1 MMSELAIVQAI
12 KDGGCDAV
20 YLGYGFWS
28 ERDSFIQMCQK
39 YGIVVIG
46 PNAANVKQMGDKIE
60 ARKTFKKVLD
70 MVESSE
76 AERIKYAPARGSDDI
91 LGGDGIITDTHLAIS
106 TANAIGYP
114 VMIKAVYGGGGK

>member
-1 MMSELAIVQAI
+1 VNDYMMSELAIVQAI

-70 MVESSE
+70 MVEPSE

-91 LGGDGIITDTHLAIS
+91 LGGDGIITD
-106 TANAIGYP
+106 NAIGYP